1 MCTWSYFTHI
11 QYSIYI
17 YTWSHF
23 CPYLSRGFTCFFFST
38 KLSVEFFAGL
48 LWIDS
53 WVTTWGRCFDAEP
66 HYHLSRDLNPF
77 HYQWIDMST
86 ETWKTLSLLCSIF
99 GCVAHVCFVC
109 FVRSFVRSFVL
120 CMARQKKNTLG
131 DPWVHDETQKG
142 SWGKGKLLRTLPG
155 MVAGWTHINAARN
168 FDTHL
173 GKDAF
178 VALDSCYHPWFQDHC
193 PQQKSR
199 LGEQC
204 CLPQN

>member
-38 KLSVEFFAGL
+38 KLSLEFFAGL

-99 GCVAHVCFVC
+99 DCVAHVCFVC
-109 FVRSFVRSFVL
+109 FVRSFVCSFVL
-120 CMARQKKNTLG
+120 CMARQKKTLWG
-131 DPWVHDETQKG
+131 TPEFTMKPKRVAEEKG
-142 SWGKGKLLRTLPG
+142 NSFGP
-155 MVAGWTHINAARN
+155 
-168 FDTHL
+168 
-173 GKDAF
+173 
-178 VALDSCYHPWFQDHC
+178 FQVW
-193 PQQKSR
+193 
-199 LGEQC
+199 
-204 CLPQN
+204 

>member
-1 MCTWSYFTHI
+1 MKSFLPLLITWFHMGFFI
-11 QYSIYI
+11 ARNFR
-17 YTWSHF
+17 WSSLRD
-23 CPYLSRGFTCFFFST
+23 CCGST
-38 KLSVEFFAGL
+38 PGSQLEAGVL
-48 LWIDS
+48 
-53 WVTTWGRCFDAEP
+53 
-66 HYHLSRDLNPF
+66 
-77 HYQWIDMST
+77 
-86 ETWKTLSLLCSIF
+86 TLSLITISAEISIPF
-99 GCVAHVCFVC
+99 IISGSICLLKLGKHCHCCVLFLIVLLMFVC
-109 FVRSFVRSFVL
+109 LFCSFVCSFI
-120 CMARQKKNTLG
+120 CSMHGKAKKNTLG
-131 DPWVHDETQKG
+131 DPWVHDEAQKG